1 MKKKLLW
8 VLVIL
13 ICGLA
18 TFMLTSCANEDLS
31 AVSSDTENIDLT
43 ELLTIEAVEDGE
55 VELYLDSGLHQ
66 LGYCARIA
74 RHNAERKLLL

>member
-18 TFMLTSCANEDLS
+18 TFMLTSCANEDLP
-31 AVSSDTENIDLT
+31 AVSSDTFYGCTADDAKLHTLPGNVSGWSGNIGSNWT
-43 ELLTIEAVEDGE
+43 VVGN
-55 VELYLDSGLHQ
+55 Y
-66 LGYCARIA
+66 
-74 RHNAERKLLL
+74 

>member
-18 TFMLTSCANEDLS
+18 TFMLTSCANEDLP
-31 AVSSDTENIDLT
+31 AVSSDAKLHTLPGNVSGWSGNIGSNWT
-43 ELLTIEAVEDGE
+43 VVGN
-55 VELYLDSGLHQ
+55 Y
-66 LGYCARIA
+66 
-74 RHNAERKLLL
+74 

>member
-18 TFMLTSCANEDLS
+18 TFMLTSCANEDLPATALANS
-31 AVSSDTENIDLT
+31 CYSRMFYGCTADDAKLHTLPGNVSGWSGNIGSNWT
-43 ELLTIEAVEDGE
+43 VVGN
-55 VELYLDSGLHQ
+55 Y
-66 LGYCARIA
+66 
-74 RHNAERKLLL
+74 